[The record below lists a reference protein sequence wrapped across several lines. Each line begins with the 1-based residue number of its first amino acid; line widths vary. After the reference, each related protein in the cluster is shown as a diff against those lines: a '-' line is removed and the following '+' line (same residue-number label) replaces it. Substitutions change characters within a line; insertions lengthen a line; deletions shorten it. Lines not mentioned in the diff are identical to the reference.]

1 MGNALRLTLAV
12 WLLIGAALAWA
23 VVTVPDQP
31 GGSPQAVA
39 AGAPAPS
46 TIVVPILTAPTLPTD
61 DGGAADVGVPTTVPA
76 AVISPSAQPTT
87 TLPTTTTRPLRSFT
101 MAFTGDFLL
110 HTRVNVAAANA
121 ADHLPGRDYD
131 YRPLLASLE
140 PTISSVDWAVCHME
154 TPLSADGTRL
164 RPYPVFR
171 VPGRIAFDAF
181 DIGYDSCTTASN
193 HTLDHGS
200 AGVEETLGVMDAAGL
215 RFTGSARSPTEAAEQ
230 IFFSINGVEVAHLS
244 YTYSFNGF
252 RLPSDAPWMSNLID
266 RDRIL
271 NDATAVRAA
280 GAEYVVVSM
289 HWGEQ
294 YWNQPNRQQQE
305 LGPELLASDDIDLI
319 IGHHA
324 HVVQPI
330 ERIDGEWLV
339 YGLGNLLANAF
350 SDSQRDQLMVEVTV
364 SEEADG
370 GFSTDLTAHAL
381 YNDTD
386 TLTVHRSNPRDR
398 ASGSSER
405 LQRRLNASW
414 GRVVQ
419 VLQSG
424 SGWDELVMQ

>member
-1 MGNALRLTLAV
+1 MDFALRLTLAV
-12 WLLIGAALAWA
+12 WLIIGAALAWA
-23 VVTVPDQP
+23 VATLPDDA
-31 GGSPQAVA
+31 SPQSVA

-46 TIVVPILTAPTLPTD
+46 TIVVPILTAPPTV
-61 DGGAADVGVPTTVPA
+61 GGEKADTGVPTTVSVAGAPTR
-76 AVISPSAQPTT
+76 PSTTRPT
-87 TLPTTTTRPLRSFT
+87 TTTTRPLRSFT

-121 ADHLPGRDYD
+121 AAHLPGRDYD
-131 YRPLLASLE
+131 YRPLLAAIE
-140 PTISSVDWAVCHME
+140 PTISAVDWAVCHME

-164 RPYPVFR
+164 HPYPVFR
-171 VPGRIAFDAF
+171 VPGRIAFDAA

-193 HTLDHGS
+193 HTLDFGR
-200 AGVEETLGVMDAAGL
+200 AGVEETLGVMDDARL
-215 RFTGSARSPTEAAEQ
+215 HFVGSARTAREAEEQ
-230 IFFSINGVEVAHLS
+230 RFLSINGVAVAHLS

-252 RLPSDAPWMSNLID
+252 RLPSDAPWLSNLID

-271 NDATAVRAA
+271 SDAAAAREA
-280 GAEYVVVSM
+280 GAEFVVVSM

-294 YWNQPNRQQQE
+294 YWNQPNSQQQE
-305 LGPELLASDDIDLI
+305 LGPDLLASDNIDLI

-350 SDSQRDQLMVEVTV
+350 SDKQRDQLMVEVAV
-364 SEEADG
+364 REEVDG
-370 GFSTDLTAHAL
+370 GFSSELTAHAL

-386 TLTVHRSNPRDR
+386 TLTVHRSNPEHREPE
-398 ASGSSER
+398 GSER
-405 LQRRLNASW
+405 LDRRLDASW
-414 GRVVQ
+414 ERVVQ

-424 SGWDELVMQ
+424 SGWSALTFE

>member
-1 MGNALRLTLAV
+1 MSSPLRLTLAV
-12 WLLIGAALAWA
+12 WLLIGAALSWA
-23 VVTVPDQP
+23 VINVPDER
-31 GGSPQAVA
+31 GRDLQAVA
-39 AGAPAPS
+39 AGVPPPS
-46 TIVVPILTAPTLPTD
+46 TIVVPILTAPDRETVVD
-61 DGGAADVGVPTTVPA
+61 EASNASPTTVVDAEPL
-76 AVISPSAQPTT
+76 IRPSTT
-87 TLPTTTTRPLRSFT
+87 QATTTTTRPLRSFS

-131 YRPLLASLE
+131 YRPLLQAIE

-164 RPYPVFR
+164 HPYPVFR
-171 VPGRIAFDAF
+171 VPGRIAFDAA

-193 HTLDHGS
+193 HTLDHGR
-200 AGVEETLGVMDAAGL
+200 AGVEETLGVIEAAGL
-215 RFTGSARSPTEAAEQ
+215 HFVGSARSPQEATEQ
-230 IFFSINGVEVAHLS
+230 QFLSVNGVAVAHLA
-244 YTYSFNGF
+244 YTYGFNGF
-252 RLPSDAPWMSNLID
+252 RLPSDAQWMSNLIE

-271 NDATAVRAA
+271 NDAAAARAA
-280 GAEYVVVSM
+280 GAEYVMVSL

-305 LGPELLASDDIDLI
+305 LGPVLLASDDIDLI
-319 IGHHA
+319 VGHHA

-330 ERIDGEWLV
+330 DRIDGEWLV

-350 SDSQRDQLMVEVTV
+350 SDNQRDQLMVEITV
-364 SEEADG
+364 REDADA

-386 TLTVHRSNPRDR
+386 TLTVHRSNPEYRQPDG
-398 ASGSSER
+398 AER
-405 LQRRLNASW
+405 LNRRLEASW
-414 GRVVQ
+414 ERVSE

-424 SGWDELVMQ
+424 SGWNDLELQ